1 MSRDLELTL
10 HLARRIARTAATRI
24 AELYVACQAG
34 AAAGTLFK
42 GEDGPVTAADQ
53 AANQIILRELGAAFP
68 GDALLS
74 EENPESWVTTGE
86 WTWMIDPLDG
96 TEEFLKQNGEFM
108 VMIGLAHH
116 GVPVLGVVI
125 EPATLDEYFALR
137 GHGAWRL
144 APSAT
149 EPERLHVSTR
159 SDPAAM
165 TLAVSRSHRS
175 PRVES
180 FCQQLQLTRELRS
193 GSVGRKVAL
202 VTTGRADVYLHP
214 SPGTKLWDTCA
225 PQIIHQEAGGV
236 FTTALGA
243 PIRYVRPDGD
253 VRNDEGLLAAGPAAF
268 EVLLAAARRAWEV
281 PLPPRL
287 PKKP

>member
-1 MSRDLELTL
+1 MSRDLEQTV
-10 HLARRIARTAATRI
+10 HIARRVARAAAAKI
-24 AELYVACQAG
+24 AELYAACQAG
-34 AAAGTLFK
+34 AAAGTVFK
-42 GEDGPVTAADQ
+42 GDDGPVTAADH
-53 AANQIILRELGAAFP
+53 AANQLILRELGAAFP

-74 EENPESWVTTGE
+74 EENPESWITTGE

-108 VMIGLAHH
+108 VMIGLAHR
-116 GVPVLGVVI
+116 GVPVVGVVI
-125 EPATLDEYFALR
+125 EPATGDEYWACR
-137 GHGAWRL
+137 GRGAFRL
-144 APSAT
+144 APGAR
-149 EPERLHVSTR
+149 EPERLRVTSC

-180 FCQQLQLTRELRS
+180 FCRDLQLTREVSS

-225 PQIIHQEAGGV
+225 PQIIHEEAGGV
-236 FTTALGA
+236 FTTALGE

-253 VRNDEGLLAAGPAAF
+253 VRNDEGLLATSAVAF
-268 EVLLAAARRAWEV
+268 PILLAAARRAWEV
-281 PLPPRL
+281 PLPPRAA
-287 PKKP
+287 KKS